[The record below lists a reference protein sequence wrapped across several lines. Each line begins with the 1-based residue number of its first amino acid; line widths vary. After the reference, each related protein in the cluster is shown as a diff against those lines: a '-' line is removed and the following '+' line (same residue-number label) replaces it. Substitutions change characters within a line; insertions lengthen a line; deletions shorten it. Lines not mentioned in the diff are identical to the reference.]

1 MGGKCRT
8 ANNTVE
14 IKWRASNWGLLQ
26 KRFDYKINERDGL
39 TLFSGNIIPTEII
52 IHWQMKSVKAY
63 LQNKGM
69 NTRAKEENRSWKERG
84 ETKILRVNTMMGLKP
99 KQSTSSSMC
108 VVDGRMK

>member
-8 ANNTVE
+8 ASNTVE

-69 NTRAKEENRSWKERG
+69 DTRAKEENRNRKERG
-84 ETKILRVNTMMGLKP
+84 ETKITL
-99 KQSTSSSMC
+99 QWEHH
-108 VVDGRMK
+108 DGPEAKTIDIIFHVCC